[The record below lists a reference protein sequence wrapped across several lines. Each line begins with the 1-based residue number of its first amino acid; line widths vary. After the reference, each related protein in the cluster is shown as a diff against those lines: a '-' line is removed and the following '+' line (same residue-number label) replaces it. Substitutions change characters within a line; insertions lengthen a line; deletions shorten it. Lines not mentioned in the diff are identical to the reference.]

1 VIARNYRARSGN
13 FWQVVCALMVA
24 PGKDNRR
31 AKLPSFASFV
41 MATLINCLRKRF
53 AALSGAQKLAYLHD
67 MS

>member
-1 VIARNYRARSGN
+1 MRVIIGRGQEII
-13 FWQVVCALMVA
+13 WQVVCIDGCAR
-24 PGKDNRR
+24 KDNRR